1 MIVLPAL
8 AGGVIQSVTGFG
20 AGIIMMLFF
29 PLVLPML
36 KASALSTLVTLYLTV
51 SLAWKFRKH
60 VQISLLVLPLAV
72 FILCTT
78 ASLQLA
84 TMLDTRNLSVLF
96 GGFLIILSIYFIR
109 FSDRVRL
116 KPSPVNAAV
125 CSGLSGLCS
134 GMFGIGGPPMVVY
147 YLSVLG
153 NSKELYLATTQ
164 MYFCVG
170 SVYNTSMRIFRGILT
185 ADMIPLFLLGVAGM
199 AAGERIGLRI
209 LRRIDVPTMKKAVY
223 VFLALSG
230 AITLIRNL
238 I

>member
-1 MIVLPAL
+1 
-8 AGGVIQSVTGFG
+8 
-20 AGIIMMLFF
+20 
-29 PLVLPML
+29 ML

-51 SLAWKFRKH
+51 SLAWKFHRH
-60 VQISLLVLPLAV
+60 VQISLLILPLAV
-72 FILCTT
+72 FIACTT

-116 KPSPVNAAV
+116 KPSPVTAAV

-170 SVYNTSMRIFRGILT
+170 
-185 ADMIPLFLLGVAGM
+185 
-199 AAGERIGLRI
+199 
-209 LRRIDVPTMKKAVY
+209 
-223 VFLALSG
+223 
-230 AITLIRNL
+230 
-238 I
+238 

>member
-1 MIVLPAL
+1 MIALPAL
-8 AGGVIQSVTGFG
+8 AGGIIQSVTGFG

-51 SLAWKFRKH
+51 SLAWKFRRH
-60 VQISLLVLPLAV
+60 VQISLLILPLAV
-72 FILCTT
+72 FIACTT

-84 TMLDTRNLSVLF
+84 TMLDTRILSVLF
-96 GGFLIILSIYFIR
+96 GGFLMALSIYFIR

-116 KPSPVNAAV
+116 KPSPVSAAV

-134 GMFGIGGPPMVVY
+134 GMFGIGGPPMVMY

-185 ADMIPLFLLGVAGM
+185 ADMLPLVVLGVAGM
-199 AAGERIGLRI
+199 VAGERIGLRI

-223 VFLALSG
+223 IFLAISG
-230 AITLIRNL
+230 VITLVRNL